1 MGEFIQ
7 SGDLGASFTFNCSAF
22 DLNPN
27 YSVGAFIKVLDPD
40 NGYSVSVIDETTV
53 TSTMGSTTL
62 SLNFANV
69 VGGFEGK
76 ILQVGWKMDGLVTDP
91 AVVDSLGSA
100 TVTATSLFVNNG
112 DTTAPSPNPMTF
124 SQVPSAVS
132 DSTITMT
139 ATTATDD
146 LSTVEYYFTCVSGG
160 GNDSGWQTSPA
171 YNDTGLA
178 AGTSASYTVKARDT
192 SVNNNETQAS
202 SAFSAST
209 IAQDTNPPSPNP
221 MTFASTDSTPTT
233 ITLTATPATDDSA
246 VEYLFDC
253 VSGDGADSDWQSS
266 NVYVDTGL
274 TPGTS
279 YGYTVRARD
288 LSSGTNMTAASSTSF
303 INTEDEPALEANM
316 SYSLTDLSGSSTDAS
331 IQAQLS
337 SQGLDLG
344 AVGGS
349 PTIDFDANG
358 AVFGAGQGYVGRQVV
373 RTINDGFA
381 DISFEA
387 YATFTFSGTTDE
399 AAFIGM
405 GQGIIATDAPENWG
419 VPGLNLQGVNEVVAE
434 LKNELS
440 YSPNQGV
447 NILKITNGVQN
458 ATFAGDILDAGQT
471 FRVKLDYDAT
481 TSNATFSVDYDYVGG
496 AFVSD
501 QELGTVNMATSDS
514 DPISIWDG
522 APVRV
527 YVGGGEGTR
536 VSNFEIIADVPAP
549 PVNLGGI
556 AHRNGAAGLSFEWT
570 GVQGTTYIVQ
580 YKTDLINDTEWTT
593 DPSVGVVNATENG
606 LIQVDSDLDLDTVF
620 YRILTQ

>member
-1 MGEFIQ
+1 MRTIQ
-7 SGDLGASFTFNCSAF
+7 SGDLGASFTFDCSAF
-22 DLNPN
+22 DLNN
-27 YSVGAFIKVLDPD
+27 YAVGAFIKILDPD
-40 NGYSVSVIDETTV
+40 NGYSVVAIDQV
-53 TSTMGSTTL
+53 AINSTMASTTL
-62 SLNFANV
+62 SL
-69 VGGFEGK
+69 
-76 ILQVGWKMDGLVTDP
+76 ILLTWLVDTKVKYFKLDGLDGLVTDP

-100 TVTATSLFVNNG
+100 TVTATSLFINNG

-192 SVNNNETQAS
+192 SSNNNETQAS

-331 IQAQLS
+331 IQ
-337 SQGLDLG
+337 
-344 AVGGS
+344 
-349 PTIDFDANG
+349 
-358 AVFGAGQGYVGRQVV
+358 
-373 RTINDGFA
+373 
-381 DISFEA
+381 
-387 YATFTFSGTTDE
+387 
-399 AAFIGM
+399 
-405 GQGIIATDAPENWG
+405 
-419 VPGLNLQGVNEVVAE
+419 VNYL
-434 LKNELS
+434 LKAW
-440 YSPNQGV
+440 
-447 NILKITNGVQN
+447 I
-458 ATFAGDILDAGQT
+458 
-471 FRVKLDYDAT
+471 
-481 TSNATFSVDYDYVGG
+481 
-496 AFVSD
+496 
-501 QELGTVNMATSDS
+501 
-514 DPISIWDG
+514 
-522 APVRV
+522 
-527 YVGGGEGTR
+527 
-536 VSNFEIIADVPAP
+536 
-549 PVNLGGI
+549 
-556 AHRNGAAGLSFEWT
+556 
-570 GVQGTTYIVQ
+570 
-580 YKTDLINDTEWTT
+580 
-593 DPSVGVVNATENG
+593 
-606 LIQVDSDLDLDTVF
+606 
-620 YRILTQ
+620 